1 MSEFL
6 IVKRPIFPLVSIIG
20 SILILVF
27 GLIFAKDTNVLY
39 ALCACFVLY
48 PVFGYWKS
56 SLVVLPISII
66 FSAIFGGLTYVISKD
81 LVETIA
87 SINRVLAITIC
98 VIPGL
103 SLSPVVLTRSLKQL
117 KLPRGL
123 ILGLLIT
130 LTFFPLLRKE
140 VSRVKEAMK
149 TRGANSLFNVKIFY
163 RALLIPLVT
172 RLVNISD
179 TLSLSIETRGFTV
192 LRKEPVVM
200 YKKVK
205 FNFLDLTYLVIIITG
220 LVLAVCL

>member
-205 FNFLDLTYLVIIITG
+205 FNLLDLTYLVIIITG